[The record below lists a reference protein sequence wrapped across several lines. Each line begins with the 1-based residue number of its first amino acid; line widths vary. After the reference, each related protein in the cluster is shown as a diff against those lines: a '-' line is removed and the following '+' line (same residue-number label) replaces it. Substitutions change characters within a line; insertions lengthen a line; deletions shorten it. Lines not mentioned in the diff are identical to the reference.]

1 VVAQLSDAYEIHDV
15 DLLDRRFSDPAS
27 DRESFFRVSLRF
39 PNRWTGPVIAAART
53 PLVETFLGFSRFPAA
68 RSVVESDEF
77 ATVRL
82 TDMRFVGGT
91 VTLDQPTA
99 PTNLFTAMVR
109 IAPDGEIL
117 LQRLG
122 R

>member
-1 VVAQLSDAYEIHDV
+1 VQ
-15 DLLDRRFSDPAS
+15 AS
-27 DRESFFRVSLRF
+27 
-39 PNRWTGPVIAAART
+39 RT
-53 PLVETFLGFSRFPAA
+53 PLVQTFLGFSRFPAA

-82 TDMRFVGGT
+82 TDMRFVGGS
-91 VTLDQPTA
+91 VTLDQPA
-99 PTNLFTAMVR
+99 GQANLFTAMVR
-109 IAPDGEIL
+109 IAPGGEIL